1 MSFWGATVITN
12 IIRVIPFVGPDITI
26 WLWGG
31 FSVRGATLTR
41 FYSLHF
47 FLPFVLLALI
57 IIHLIF
63 LHQGGSNNPVGGQTP
78 EKVPFHPFFTS
89 KDLMGFLFVFF
100 FIYVSNFLLS

>member
-1 MSFWGATVITN
+1 MVMGGIFSKRGHFNPILLSSF
-12 IIRVIPFVGPDITI
+12 
-26 WLWGG
+26 
-31 FSVRGATLTR
+31 
-41 FYSLHF
+41 F

-89 KDLMGFLFVFF
+89 KDLRGFLFVFF
-100 FIYVSNFLLS
+100 LFMLVIFYCPNLFSDAENFNPANPIITPVHIQPE